1 MRDPSEMHKRM
12 RSRNIVLL
20 AILLGL
26 ALLFAV
32 VTYVKFGG
40 AG

>member
-20 AILLGL
+20 AVLLGL
-26 ALLFAV
+26 AFLFAV
-32 VTYVKFGG
+32 VTYVKLSG